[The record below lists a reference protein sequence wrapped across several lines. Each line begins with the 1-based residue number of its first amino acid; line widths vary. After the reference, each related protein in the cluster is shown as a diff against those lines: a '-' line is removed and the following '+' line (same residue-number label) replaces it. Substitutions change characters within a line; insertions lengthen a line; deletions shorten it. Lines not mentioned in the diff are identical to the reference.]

1 MADEPSLLD
10 AMIDARKLGY
20 KQRGIISLVPIRLIL
35 LIVLPSILTFY
46 TTKPNEFL
54 LPDAGTISVLSAM
67 LVVYGFFGAAT
78 VAALTQINE
87 MATRFPFSDFLKQQN
102 VFSIYTALPQYVF
115 IVEILSIVL
124 CCSLIIVTSFLNDEI
139 NIYVI
144 LISSGATIYCCLVTI
159 DLLSVIRGLSHHYSE
174 YQRILHDESRN
185 PE

>member
-1 MADEPSLLD
+1 MADEPRLLD

-20 KQRGIISLVPIRLIL
+20 KQRGLISLVPTRLIL
-35 LIVLPSILTFY
+35 LIFLPSIITFY
-46 TTKPNEFL
+46 ATEPNDFL

-87 MATRFPFSDFLKQQN
+87 MSSLFPFSDFLKQQN

-115 IVEILSIVL
+115 IVEILSIIL
-124 CCSLIIVTSFLNDEI
+124 CCSLIIVTSFSNDEV

-144 LISSGATIYCCLVTI
+144 LLSSGATVYCCLVTI

-174 YQRILHDESRN
+174 YQRILHEESRDL
-185 PE
+185 E